1 MPVCAHM
8 YAWLVA
14 VSSLLPSSVPG
25 VKPRWPGVSDKL
37 VHPLSH
43 LVGSNVLVFKIVHAH
58 HFFHVLFICV
68 GCLYVMTWAWTSED
82 HSQGS
87 IAPSPGFLG
96 TELCNEALKQ
106 EIFHD
111 ELLHSPTPSFWKLLC
126 KIEAWSQMSVIP
138 ALGAWSRV
146 RNHSWLHS
154 KPRASQGLRQAL
166 FQIFQ

>member
-8 YAWLVA
+8 YVWLVA

-37 VHPLSH
+37 VHLLIH
-43 LVGSNVLVFKIVHAH
+43 LAGSNVLVFKIVYAH
-58 HFFHVLFICV
+58 HFFPRIIYLCGVPLCHSV
-68 GCLYVMTWAWTSED
+68 GMDIRGPLSRTHCSFLWV
-82 HSQGS
+82 
-87 IAPSPGFLG
+87 LG
-96 TELCNEALKQ
+96 TELCNKALKQ

-111 ELLHSPTPSFWKLLC
+111 ELLHSPTPPFWKLLC

-146 RNHSWLHS
+146 WNHSWLHS
-154 KPRASQGLRQAL
+154 KPRASHGLYQAL